1 MIGTISYDEVNKL
14 RETLINCVNKMNT
27 YEIVNNNS
35 RLKEFLRLIES
46 YDKYLETTI
55 EINKEVDIALEE
67 LKSLNNKGWFIILLF
82 IKLLI
87 FVIITMRVK
96 WEEEIEGK
104 KLILYFY

>member
-46 YDKYLETTI
+46 YDKFLETTI
-55 EINKEVDIALEE
+55 EINKEVDIALKE
-67 LKSLNNKGWFIILLF
+67 LKSLNNKG
-82 IKLLI
+82 
-87 FVIITMRVK
+87 
-96 WEEEIEGK
+96 
-104 KLILYFY
+104 